1 MLVYLSIGVWSRRK
15 ALEVW
20 HKEPGTESFR
30 LRQLGKSNLLLATQT
45 SAAQYG
51 LGIEFARVIETF
63 LVKTTF

>member
-20 HKEPGTESFR
+20 HKEPGTEIFR
-30 LRQLGKSNLLLATQT
+30 LRQLGKSNLLSSYPNLYR
-45 SAAQYG
+45 SIR
-51 LGIEFARVIETF
+51 LGVEFARVIETF